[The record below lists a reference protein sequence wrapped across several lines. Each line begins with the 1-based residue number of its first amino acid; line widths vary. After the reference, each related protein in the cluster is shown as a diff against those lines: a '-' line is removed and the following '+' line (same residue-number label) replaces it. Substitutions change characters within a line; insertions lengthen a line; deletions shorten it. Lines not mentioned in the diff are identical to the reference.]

1 MPKGKVRGHLA
12 KVEAKLKH
20 YIGIHEWKANGSG
33 LFIVTNIFRTETFQG
48 VSMKKGFDP
57 LERGECRCCG
67 LIDIL
72 SLCLGKIFIVCF
84 KWPLIATILCCIT
97 LSSGWGCVWRQHWG
111 IYCHLMLCAFC
122 GIYCHLILYTLCG
135 IYCHLMLCA
144 ICGIYCHLMLCG
156 ICSNEVWKQINNKY
170 LRKAIRYECVQFS
183 IKITFVQV
191 NENMNLFLG

>member
-1 MPKGKVRGHLA
+1 MLRF
-12 KVEAKLKH
+12 
-20 YIGIHEWKANGSG
+20 S
-33 LFIVTNIFRTETFQG
+33 R
-48 VSMKKGFDP
+48 
-57 LERGECRCCG
+57 
-67 LIDIL
+67 IL

-122 GIYCHLILYTLCG
+122 GIYCHLILCATCGIYCHLIVCAIFGIYCHLILYTLCG
-135 IYCHLMLCA
+135 IYCHLMLCV

-170 LRKAIRYECVQFS
+170 LRKAIRYECVQFL